1 MQAQRVRV
9 NQREYGIDIVVSKDE
24 FSEYLA
30 SELSQGSE
38 NVPDGVQTASV
49 GSAHYMIPE
58 TALATY
64 KQLLGTNS
72 DRETIQYI
80 MYIREHGEPQVGEG
94 GVNAWTSAYNE
105 LESKLELQASKGI
118 TEFDVDETD
127 ETALDEAT
135 AKVKAL
141 AASLAKASANL
152 ISTAS
157 ASDDEEPTG
166 IDKTRSMLGLPS
178 RNVSKATKLQ
188 LLSAASAN
196 VMAADETSDLDDGS
210 AFYEISDDVLKLF
223 DQDNVSNAEADFLD
237 AITTKRP

>member
-1 MQAQRVRV
+1 MRV
-9 NQREYGIDIVVSKDE
+9 NPQEYGIDIIVPKDE

-30 SELSQGSE
+30 NELSQGSE
-38 NVPDGVQTASV
+38 NVPEGTQTASA

-80 MYIREHGEPQVGEG
+80 MYIREHGEPQVEADGTN
-94 GVNAWTSAYNE
+94 VWTSAYNE
-105 LESKLELQASKGI
+105 LESKLELQACKGI
-118 TEFDVDETD
+118 TELEVDEAD
-127 ETALDEAT
+127 ETALDEAV
-135 AKVKAL
+135 AKVEAL
-141 AASLAKASANL
+141 TTSLAKASANL
-152 ISTAS
+152 ISV
-157 ASDDEEPTG
+157 ASDSGDEELTG

-196 VMAADETSDLDDGS
+196 AMADDETSDLDSSGT
-210 AFYEISDDVLKLF
+210 FYEIPDDVLELF
-223 DQDNVSNAEADFLD
+223 NQDSVSSAEADFLD
-237 AITTKRP
+237 AITIKQP